1 MAVDD
6 LRSSPA
12 GCMVFELSGR
22 RYGLSLA
29 SVERVARIVDI
40 TPLPQAPD
48 IVLGVINVQGRV
60 VPVVNVRRRF
70 GLPDRAIALTDQL
83 IIAHT
88 ARRPVA
94 LLVDVVTGVIDHTE
108 QDVVA
113 ARDVL
118 AGIDYI
124 EGVVKL
130 DDGLILIHDLERF
143 LSLEEEAVLDSA
155 MACV

>member
-1 MAVDD
+1 MAESLHSGRVGLLVFTLDD
-6 LRSSPA
+6 
-12 GCMVFELSGR
+12 R
-22 RYGLSLA
+22 RYGLSLP

-48 IVLGVINVQGRV
+48 IVLGVINVHGRI

-70 GLPDRAIALTDQL
+70 GLPERAIALTDQL
-83 IIAHT
+83 IVAHT
-88 ARRPVA
+88 VLRPVA

-108 QDVVA
+108 QQVVA
-113 ARDVL
+113 AREVL

-143 LSLEEEAVLDSA
+143 LSLDEETVLDSA